1 MGVDAKRQK
10 NIAMRGIEMYI
21 CDCCGRRFAQPAIHE
36 EYQGECFGFSTYEE
50 MLGCPYCGGSYEEDD
65 MSERSFYYE
74 D

>member
-1 MGVDAKRQK
+1 
-10 NIAMRGIEMYI
+10 MYI
-21 CDCCGRRFAQPAIHE
+21 CDCCGRHFTQPTLYD
-36 EYQGECFGFSTYEE
+36 EYQGECFGFPTYEE